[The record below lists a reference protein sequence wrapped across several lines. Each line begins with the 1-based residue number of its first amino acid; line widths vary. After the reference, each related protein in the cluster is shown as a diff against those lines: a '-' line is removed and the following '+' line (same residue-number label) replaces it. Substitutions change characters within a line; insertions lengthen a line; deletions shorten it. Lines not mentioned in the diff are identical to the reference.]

1 LSQVSPQ
8 ALHIIPDALSPV
20 ACSVLGA
27 LQLRGRAQT
36 ALGVAVGGLFIAILS
51 SGLAGFAALF
61 WLLLWSAAEAG
72 RALWAEVKRRLDA
85 GQPLPLP
92 PGVRQMCTV
101 ERLV

>member
-1 LSQVSPQ
+1 MIEVFT
-8 ALHIIPDALSPV
+8 A
-20 ACSVLGA
+20 GA
-27 LQLRGRAQT
+27 LQLRGHAQT
-36 ALGVAVGGLFIAILS
+36 ALGVAVGGLFIALLS

-92 PGVRQMCTV
+92 PGAASDEPVLTSYAIARS
-101 ERLV
+101 